1 MMPTRQ
7 RARQLAR
14 PAVAEGRPLS
24 YYFAMRRHTRAL
36 VSCLAAVTLAAITG
50 PLRGQV
56 RVASPDGRNE
66 VTVDVREGKLYYSLA
81 RDDRALILPS
91 LLGFEFR
98 GAPPLRD
105 GLRITDT
112 TRQSYD
118 EWWTQSWGEVA
129 RVHDHHN
136 ELAVSV
142 EEMAAPNRRFTVRAR
157 AFDDGVGFRYEFPSQ
172 AGRGAF
178 EITDELTEFALAD
191 NARAWWIPSN
201 WPRKDRSEE
210 LYSSGPVSTL
220 DSVQTPLTME
230 TRDGRTFM
238 VIHEANLVD
247 YARMFLRGPRM
258 EGRTLHAALAPLA
271 DGIKV
276 RGRTPFV
283 TPWRTIQLADRAT
296 DLAPSVLG
304 LNLNPP
310 NALAST
316 DWIHPMKYVGI
327 WWGMHI
333 GTMTWSSGPKHGATT
348 ANAERYIDF
357 AAANGFGGVLVE
369 GWNVG
374 WDGDWIANRN
384 AFSFTQAYP
393 DYDLAAV
400 AAYARQKGVRL
411 IMHNETS
418 GGIENYERQ
427 MDSAF
432 VLYRSLGLHA
442 IKSGYVTDLTSA
454 GDSHYSQYMVQH
466 YRRVIELAARDS
478 IMLDAHEPM
487 HDTGERR
494 TYPNMMSREG
504 ARGQEY
510 NAWSGDGGNPPEH
523 ETILFF
529 TRLLAGPMDFT
540 PGIFDLLIERG
551 TGRPRRPDEP
561 RVRTTLAKQL
571 ALYVVIYSP
580 LQMAAD
586 LPENYERQPAFQFI
600 RDVAVDWDTTRV
612 LDGRI
617 GDYVAVARR
626 VRGGETWFVGA
637 ITDEQGRTLDVPLSF
652 LTPGRRYVAEIYADG
667 PNAHWLTNPL
677 PVTITRRTVTS
688 ATRLRLVLAPG
699 RGQAIRIRPAG

>member
-1 MMPTRQ
+1 MPRFPG
-7 RARQLAR
+7 LLLL
-14 PAVAEGRPLS
+14 G
-24 YYFAMRRHTRAL
+24 
-36 VSCLAAVTLAAITG
+36 LAAGTLHAQA
-50 PLRGQV
+50 
-56 RVASPDGRNE
+56 RVSSPDGRNQ
-66 VTVDVREGKLYYSLA
+66 VTVEIREGRLYYGLS
-81 RDDRALILPS
+81 RDGRALVLPS
-91 LLGFEFR
+91 LLGFAFK

-112 TRQSYD
+112 TRRSHD
-118 EWWTQSWGEVA
+118 EWWTQPWGEVA
-129 RVHDHHN
+129 RVRDHHN
-136 ELAVSV
+136 ELAVGV
-142 EEMAAPNRRFTVRAR
+142 EETAAPNRRFLLRVR
-157 AFDDGVGFRYEFPSQ
+157 AFDDGIGFRYELPQ
-172 AGRGAF
+172 QPNLGGF
-178 EITDELTEFALAD
+178 EISDELTEFALAD
-191 NARAWWIPSN
+191 NARAWWIASN

-230 TRDGRTFM
+230 LRDGRTFL

-247 YARMFLRGPRM
+247 YARMFLAGPRM
-258 EGRTLHAALAPLA
+258 EGRTLRAALQPMA

-283 TPWRTIQLADRAT
+283 TPWRTIQLADRVT
-296 DLAPSVLG
+296 DLAPSLLG
-304 LNLNPP
+304 LKLNPP
-310 NALAST
+310 NVLVKT

-333 GTMTWSSGPKHGATT
+333 GTMTWASGPKHGATT
-348 ANAERYIDF
+348 ANAKRYVDF

-400 AAYARQKGVRL
+400 AAYAKQHGVRL
-411 IMHNETS
+411 IVHNETS

-427 MDSAF
+427 LDSAF
-432 VLYRSLGLHA
+432 ALYRSLGLDA
-442 IKSGYVTDLTSA
+442 IKTGYVTDLTSN
-454 GDSHYSQYMVQH
+454 GDSHYSQVMVNH
-466 YRRVIELAARDS
+466 YRKVMETAARDG

-529 TRLLAGPMDFT
+529 TRLLDGPMDFT
-540 PGIFDLLIERG
+540 PGIFDILRTR
-551 TGRPRRPDEP
+551 TGPARRNDEP

-571 ALYVVIYSP
+571 ALYVVLYSP

-586 LPENYERQPAFQFI
+586 LPENYEGQPAFQFI
-600 RDVAVDWDTTRV
+600 KDVAVDWDTTRV
-612 LDGRI
+612 LDARI

-626 VRGGETWFVGA
+626 ERGGQTWFVGA
-637 ITDEQGRTLDVPLSF
+637 ITDEQGRTLDVPLNF
-652 LTPGRRYVAEIYADG
+652 LTPGRGYMAEIYADG
-667 PNAHWLTNPL
+667 PKANWLDNPL
-677 PVTITRRTVTS
+677 PVSITRRPVTS
-688 ATRLRLVLAPG
+688 TTVLRMVLAPG
-699 RGQAIRIRPAG
+699 GGQAIRIRPAG